1 MIDQFVVGLL
11 FDYDLNHFLL
21 IDKGK
26 TPTALSEGVEGN
38 PILTSLRWG
47 GIGGKIKPNIVPDP
61 MNPGMI
67 ISVET
72 ETPHMAMERE
82 FFEETGIRLPRHR
95 WHCFYIKEY
104 FGSSKLYFFCAF
116 GPPKELQNI
125 ARHFKD
131 GMGPEGQ
138 ISVHTTIDILFDSE
152 LYTFDLPY
160 LVNIIVRE
168 SRRGFLPKLDPEGIN
183 SDNKRTT

>member
-1 MIDQFVVGLL
+1 MIDKFVVGLL

-26 TPTALSEGVEGN
+26 TPAQASNGMEG
-38 PILTSLRWG
+38 PILTSLKWG
-47 GIGGKIKPNIVPDP
+47 GIGGKIRIPDEI
-61 MNPGMI
+61 NLEANEL
-67 ISVET
+67 V
-72 ETPHMAMERE
+72 ETPHQAMERE
-82 FFEETGIRLPRHR
+82 FFEETGIRIPHYR
-95 WHCFYIKEY
+95 WHCFFIKEY
-104 FGSSKLYFFCAF
+104 FNSSKLYFFAAF
-116 GPPKELQNI
+116 GPIKELQNI
-125 ARHFKD
+125 SKHFKD

-160 LVNIIVRE
+160 LVNMIVRE

-183 SDNKRTT
+183 SANKKNP

>member
-1 MIDQFVVGLL
+1 MIDKFVAGFL

-26 TPTALSEGVEGN
+26 TLTSLSEGVEGN
-38 PILTSLRWG
+38 TILTSLKWG
-47 GIGGKIKPNIVPDP
+47 GIGGKIRIPDET
-61 MNPGMI
+61 NLEANEL
-67 ISVET
+67 VES
-72 ETPHMAMERE
+72 PHECMERE
-82 FFEETGIRLPRHR
+82 FFEETGIRLPHHR
-95 WHCFYIKEY
+95 WHCFFIKEY
-104 FGSSKLYFFCAF
+104 SGSSKLYFFCAF

-125 ARHFKD
+125 AKHFKD

-160 LVNIIVRE
+160 LVNMIVRE

-183 SDNKRTT
+183 SANKKNP